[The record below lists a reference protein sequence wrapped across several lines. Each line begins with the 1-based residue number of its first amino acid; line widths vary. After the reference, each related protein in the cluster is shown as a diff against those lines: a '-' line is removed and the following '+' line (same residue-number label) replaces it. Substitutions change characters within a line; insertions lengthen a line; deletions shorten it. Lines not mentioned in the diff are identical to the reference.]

1 MNENILIVHCTCSGD
16 AEAKRISRKLV
27 EKRLAACC
35 NIIPGVTSIYSWEG
49 KIEESQESLLL
60 IKTTLK
66 NYEQLEKEIKMI
78 HSYAVPEIIALN
90 AETGSTAYLDWIA
103 DYVEKKV

>member
-1 MNENILIVHCTCSGD
+1 MNENILIVHCTCSSE
-16 AEAKRISRKLV
+16 AEAKNISRKIV
-27 EKRLAACC
+27 DKRLAACC
-35 NIIPGVTSIYSWEG
+35 NIIPGITSIYSWEG

-90 AETGSTAYLDWIA
+90 AETGSAAYLDWIV
-103 DYVEKKV
+103 DYVDKKG